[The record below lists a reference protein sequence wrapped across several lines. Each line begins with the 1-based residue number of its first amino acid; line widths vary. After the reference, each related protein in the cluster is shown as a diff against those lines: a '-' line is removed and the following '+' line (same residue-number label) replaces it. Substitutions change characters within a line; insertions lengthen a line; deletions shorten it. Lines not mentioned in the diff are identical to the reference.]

1 MACIFV
7 NANRSVGTINPNI
20 YGQFS
25 EHLGRCIYQGIYVGQ
40 ASDIPNTNGMR
51 NDVVSALKAL
61 HVPVLRWPGGC
72 FADTYHW
79 RDGIGPKE
87 NRKTI
92 VNTNWGGVT
101 EDNSFGTHEFMELC
115 RQIGCEAYFS
125 GNVGSGT
132 VQEFSD
138 WVEYC
143 NMGGISPMASERRA
157 NGQDEPFN
165 VKYWGIGNEAWGCGG
180 SMRAEY
186 YADLCRQYSTYLR
199 NYSPEHKIFK
209 IASGANVADYHWTK
223 TVMERAGQAV
233 DAVSLHYYTVPHE
246 DWQHKGSATD
256 FTDEEYYTTL
266 HKTLQME
273 ELVENHTRIIK
284 QYQGDRKVGLAVD
297 EWGTWYDVEPDTNPG
312 FLYQQ
317 NTMRDALVAAINLNI
332 FNNHCDTVCMANI
345 AQMVNVLQA
354 MILTEGSKMV
364 LTPTY
369 HIFEMYKGH
378 QGAKQLESYAETTL
392 LNHDDQAVPD
402 LHVSAS
408 QQADGSIL
416 VTAANLNDTAAIPV
430 TCMLGGAKPT
440 GVTARVLAGAP
451 AAHNTFAAPEQCSS
465 SHLRLPLT
473 LPAPL
478 IETLPYSP
486 PGMLLAPEIFISM
499 CSFIM
504 LPPSD
509 APEYRFCV
517 RPRSGTGAKAR
528 RGNRFSRRILFPEPV
543 SAVQQTPASAR
554 PAPRRVLRARRAPC
568 FPGSAPRA
576 GRSASCGNTSP
587 VRSASNGA
595 GTSSPG
601 SGPSASSGTARHRRS
616 HSAPTAPFWKSDPH
630 PCAASFRNSVP

>member
-1 MACIFV
+1 MQAEPSCQLLFLVNSLILAFYLLLCLLLSALHFMAYIFV
-7 NANRSVGTINPNI
+7 NVNRSVGTINPNI

-332 FNNHCDTVCMANI
+332 FNNHCDTICMANI

-430 TCMLGGAKPT
+430 TCMLGGAKPC
-440 GVTARVLAGAP
+440 RR
-451 AAHNTFAAPEQCSS
+451 C
-465 SHLRLPLT
+465 
-473 LPAPL
+473 
-478 IETLPYSP
+478 
-486 PGMLLAPEIFISM
+486 LLQDMADENDYYASVVR
-499 CSFIM
+499 
-504 LPPSD
+504 
-509 APEYRFCV
+509 YRA
-517 RPRSGTGAKAR
+517 TM
-528 RGNRFSRRILFPEPV
+528 
-543 SAVQQTPASAR
+543 
-554 PAPRRVLRARRAPC
+554 PRRVRTPDAEYTARLEHCRACP
-568 FPGSAPRA
+568 SL
-576 GRSASCGNTSP
+576 N
-587 VRSASNGA
+587 A
-595 GTSSPG
+595 GTCMQCG
-601 SGPSASSGTARHRRS
+601 CYVEMRAARTDMHCPLDN
-616 HSAPTAPFWKSDPH
+616 APW
-630 PCAASFRNSVP
+630 

>member
-1 MACIFV
+1 MAYIFV
-7 NANRSVGTINPNI
+7 NVNRSVGTINPNI

-223 TVMERAGQAV
+223 TVMERAGAGC
-233 DAVSLHYYTVPHE
+233 P
-246 DWQHKGSATD
+246 
-256 FTDEEYYTTL
+256 
-266 HKTLQME
+266 
-273 ELVENHTRIIK
+273 R
-284 QYQGDRKVGLAVD
+284 
-297 EWGTWYDVEPDTNPG
+297 GTEHQPDG
-312 FLYQQ
+312 GRLY
-317 NTMRDALVAAINLNI
+317 R
-332 FNNHCDTVCMANI
+332 H
-345 AQMVNVLQA
+345 
-354 MILTEGSKMV
+354 
-364 LTPTY
+364 
-369 HIFEMYKGH
+369 
-378 QGAKQLESYAETTL
+378 
-392 LNHDDQAVPD
+392 
-402 LHVSAS
+402 
-408 QQADGSIL
+408 
-416 VTAANLNDTAAIPV
+416 
-430 TCMLGGAKPT
+430 
-440 GVTARVLAGAP
+440 P
-451 AAHNTFAAPEQCSS
+451 AAVQRS
-465 SHLRLPLT
+465 
-473 LPAPL
+473 
-478 IETLPYSP
+478 
-486 PGMLLAPEIFISM
+486 
-499 CSFIM
+499 
-504 LPPSD
+504 
-509 APEYRFCV
+509 RFC
-517 RPRSGTGAKAR
+517 G
-528 RGNRFSRRILFPEPV
+528 EPV
-543 SAVQQTPASAR
+543 MEAQPKRCRRCLLQDMADENDYYASVVRYRATM
-554 PAPRRVLRARRAPC
+554 PRRVRTPDAEYTARLEHCRTCP
-568 FPGSAPRA
+568 SL
-576 GRSASCGNTSP
+576 N
-587 VRSASNGA
+587 A
-595 GTSSPG
+595 GTCMQCG
-601 SGPSASSGTARHRRS
+601 CYVEMRAARTDMHCPLDK
-616 HSAPTAPFWKSDPH
+616 APW
-630 PCAASFRNSVP
+630 